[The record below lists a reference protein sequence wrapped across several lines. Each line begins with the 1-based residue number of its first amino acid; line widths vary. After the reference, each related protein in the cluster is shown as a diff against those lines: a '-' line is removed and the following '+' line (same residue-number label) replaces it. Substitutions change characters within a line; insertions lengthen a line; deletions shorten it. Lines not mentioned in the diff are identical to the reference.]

1 MEGTDIYPERAQIHM
16 GSNLSPNQARE
27 EPMDERPATALETL
41 ASSLTHNRVDA
52 WTVVDRLEQLVNRL
66 TGPATEVGK
75 EAASPTPPLGSRL
88 ELLESEC
95 AKQAEA
101 LNAARCLLT
110 RLEELL

>member
-1 MEGTDIYPERAQIHM
+1 MEET
-16 GSNLSPNQARE
+16 
-27 EPMDERPATALETL
+27 MDERPATALETL
-41 ASSLTHNRVDA
+41 ASSLTNNRVDA
-52 WTVVDRLEQLVNRL
+52 WTVVDRLELLVNRL